1 MVKTE
6 DCEEAYLDFDDS
18 EELISAF
25 FAMSLGHTSLAWRAG
40 ECCEQERIIK
50 RLFVAVW
57 SVRLADSGHDAE

>member
-1 MVKTE
+1 ME
-6 DCEEAYLDFDDS
+6 YYLDFDDS
-18 EELISAF
+18 ELFFF

-40 ECCEQERIIK
+40 ECCEQERRIK